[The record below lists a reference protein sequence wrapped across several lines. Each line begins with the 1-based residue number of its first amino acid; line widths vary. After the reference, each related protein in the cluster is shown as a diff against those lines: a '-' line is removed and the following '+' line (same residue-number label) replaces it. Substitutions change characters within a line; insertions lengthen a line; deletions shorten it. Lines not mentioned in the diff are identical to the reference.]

1 MKAAEQALNESRDD
15 EAAQC
20 CTSPFTYAEKFKPG
34 DQRLDQ
40 TVDALA
46 TLLYM
51 RGNYTEAERAY
62 LEK

>member
-1 MKAAEQALNESRDD
+1 MKAAEQALNESRYD
-15 EAAQC
+15 EAAHC
-20 CTSPFTYAEKFKPG
+20 CTPPFRYAEKFKPG

-46 TLLYM
+46 TLLNT
-51 RGNYTEAERAY
+51 RSNDAEAERAY